1 MNSIPNSAGFTLA
14 GGKIGVLVIH
24 GFTGSPVTVKPWA
37 EFFNQQGYTVIT
49 PCLPGHGTTWQQMN
63 ESNWQDWYKEVEQSF
78 IELQK
83 TCTRIFIAGFSMGGA
98 LALKLAQIRGSEIE
112 GLILLNASIH
122 DRRFILKLTPLLK
135 FILPSIKKGP
145 TDIAKPNP
153 PKHSYGRT
161 PLKALD
167 SLRKLWKSV
176 VKDLYLID
184 LPLLVAYSN
193 HDHAVDP
200 ENSFT
205 IVDNVSSSDIR
216 EVVFEKS
223 FHNVPLDYD
232 LDILNFESKLFI
244 EDVLAGKLKRSSE
257 FSDLDLVDAEFD
269 SIVSSL
275 SLDESAPT
283 TYLDQLDQIEVSER
297 FIPPNP
303 KPIKL
308 DSMQRLSISLLLA
321 SGLYLLTYLITDF
334 EIFGSWPAVIGILGS
349 IATIIWRTARSE
361 DNFDDGTS
369 L

>member
-135 FILPSIKKGP
+135 FIFPSIKKGA

>member
-1 MNSIPNSAGFTLA
+1 MNSIPNSAGFTLS

-135 FILPSIKKGP
+135 FILPSNKKGP

-334 EIFGSWPAVIGILGS
+334 EIFGSWPAVIGFLGS

>member
-1 MNSIPNSAGFTLA
+1 M
-14 GGKIGVLVIH
+14 LVIH

-205 IVDNVSSSDIR
+205 IVDNVSSADIR
-216 EVVFEKS
+216 EIVFEKS

-232 LDILNFESKLFI
+232 IDILNFESKLFI

-334 EIFGSWPAVIGILGS
+334 EIFGSWPAVIGFLGS

>member
-1 MNSIPNSAGFTLA
+1 VNSIPNSAGFTLA

-361 DNFDDGTS
+361 DNFEDGTS